1 MSVSIQIIE
10 AHIGLLLV
18 DRPQVRNALD
28 WESMQAFSDCIQQA
42 KNMPDLRVL
51 LLSGSS
57 GTFIAGGDLKALRE
71 HITPADGERLS
82 SLMTDALTQ
91 LEELPCATIAA
102 IDGAARGGGVE
113 IALACDLRVAASD
126 ASLGLVQINLGLTPG
141 WGAGQRL
148 LHLTG
153 YSRAFELLASGRV
166 LSAQQALQ
174 YGLLNLLAPAGE
186 GFSGALALARQL
198 AEKPAAALQALKRL
212 LRAGLNQP
220 AQTAASLEQAEFPAL
235 WASSEH
241 IQAVKRFLDRR
252 GEA

>member
-1 MSVSIQIIE
+1 MSVSLQVVE

-18 DRPQVRNALD
+18 DRPEVRNALD
-28 WESMQAFSDCIQQA
+28 WESMQTFSDCIQQA
-42 KNMPDLRVL
+42 QDMPELRVL

-57 GTFIAGGDLKALRE
+57 GTFIAGGDLKALRGD
-71 HITPADGERLS
+71 ITPADGERLS
-82 SLMTDALTQ
+82 TLMTEALNQ

-148 LHLTG
+148 LRLTG
-153 YSRAFELLASGRV
+153 YSRTFELLASGRV

-174 YGLLNLLAPAGE
+174 YGLLNQVAPSGG
-186 GFSGALALARQL
+186 GFTSALALARQL
-198 AEKPAAALQALKRL
+198 AGKPTAALQAIKRL
-212 LRAGLNQP
+212 LRAGLNLP
-220 AQTAASLEQAEFPAL
+220 AQAAASLEQAEFPAL
-235 WASSEH
+235 WASCEH
-241 IQAVKRFLDRR
+241 IQAVERFLGHK
-252 GEA
+252 GEV